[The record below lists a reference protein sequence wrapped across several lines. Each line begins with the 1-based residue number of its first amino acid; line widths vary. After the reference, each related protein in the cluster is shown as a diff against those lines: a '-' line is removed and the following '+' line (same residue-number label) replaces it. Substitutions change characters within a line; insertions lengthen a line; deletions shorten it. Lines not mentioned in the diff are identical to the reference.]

1 MHVTEGI
8 ESKGVVVCT
17 DAIVTGE
24 KDVKFL
30 VSTTGGWR
38 WGTHLAGDKLSFP

>member
-1 MHVTEGI
+1 MTEGM

-24 KDVKFL
+24 RDVKFL
-30 VSTTGGWR
+30 VSTTGGLR
-38 WGTHLAGDKLSFP
+38 SGTHLARDKLSFP